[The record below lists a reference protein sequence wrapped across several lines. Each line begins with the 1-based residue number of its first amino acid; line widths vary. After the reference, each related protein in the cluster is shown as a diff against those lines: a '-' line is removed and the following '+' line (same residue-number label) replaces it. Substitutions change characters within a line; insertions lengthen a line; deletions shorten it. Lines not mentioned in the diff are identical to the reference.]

1 MMLEHVLFKSAY
13 LFSIYVLITSRNMIK
28 ALMCLE
34 LVLNVANIKLYL
46 FRDKT
51 FSLFSGK
58 HFYKTTDFLV
68 FYCDLEN
75 IFHFPLFGW
84 Q

>member
-34 LVLNVANIKLYL
+34 LVLKLIL
-46 FRDKT
+46 SSICFEVKHC
-51 FSLFSGK
+51 SLVGVVPASVGINGRRG
-58 HFYKTTDFLV
+58 DVRGVLWCGCSLGEEV
-68 FYCDLEN
+68 
-75 IFHFPLFGW
+75 
-84 Q
+84 

>member
-13 LFSIYVLITSRNMIK
+13 LFCIYVLITSRNMIK

-34 LVLNVANIKLYL
+34 LVLKLIL
-46 FRDKT
+46 SSICFEVKRFHCD
-51 FSLFSGK
+51 FLV
-58 HFYKTTDFLV
+58 FYKTTDFLV
-68 FYCDLEN
+68 FYCELQN